1 MKTMM
6 LFKLVSHFGGLL
18 YGREMGRV
26 FFAGTNGNS
35 VTNLYTKNND
45 VACWKNDYKLH
56 IMTEKTI
63 FAKWKFCK
71 VMTINLS

>member
-18 YGREMGRV
+18 YGREMQG
-26 FFAGTNGNS
+26 FFSGTNGNS

-45 VACWKNDYKLH
+45 VACWKNHYKLH

-63 FAKWKFCK
+63 ICK
-71 VMTINLS
+71 MKIL